1 MKKFNYQIKDPLG
14 IHARPAGMLV
24 KEAKKFESVIT
35 LVKGKVKVDATK
47 IMAVMSM
54 GVTGGDTVMLEAAG
68 SDENAAIE
76 AMETFFAQY
85 L

>member
-35 LVKGKVKVDATK
+35 LVKGEEKVDATK

-54 GVTGGDTVMLEAAG
+54 GVTVGDTVMLEAAG

>member
-35 LVKGKVKVDATK
+35 LVKGEVKVDATK

-68 SDENAAIE
+68 SDENAAID

>member
-1 MKKFNYQIKDPLG
+1 M
-14 IHARPAGMLV
+14 
-24 KEAKKFESVIT
+24 IT
-35 LVKGKVKVDATK
+35 LVKGEVKVDATK

>member
-35 LVKGKVKVDATK
+35 LVKGEVKVDATK

-54 GVTGGDTVMLEAAG
+54 GVRSGDTVMLEAAG